1 MLCLGLPTCAAAIL
15 PRGQEK
21 AEGRIGNTVKA
32 FDEPTRQNHPALRVA
47 PRRAPAV
54 SPRLHDVPASRGARL
69 LADRLAATQRRLGS
83 PKHNRL

>member
-21 AEGRIGNTVKA
+21 AEGRIGNTVKV
-32 FDEPTRQNHPALRVA
+32 FDEPTRQNRPALRVA

-69 LADRLAATQRRLGS
+69 LADRTRRNATQAG
-83 PKHNRL
+83 

>member
-21 AEGRIGNTVKA
+21 AEGRIGTVKA
-32 FDEPTRQNHPALRVA
+32 FDEPTRQRRPALRVA
-47 PRRAPAV
+47 PRRSPAV

-69 LADRLAATQRRLGS
+69 PADRLAATQRRLGG
-83 PKHNRL
+83 PKHNML